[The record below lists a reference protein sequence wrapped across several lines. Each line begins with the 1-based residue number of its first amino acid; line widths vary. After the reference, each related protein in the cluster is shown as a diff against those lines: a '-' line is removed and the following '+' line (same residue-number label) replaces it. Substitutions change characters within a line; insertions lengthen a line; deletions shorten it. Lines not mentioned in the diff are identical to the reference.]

1 MRKHLHDKSRAGLE
15 SAGVSGEL
23 PLNRGNFALA
33 GALRQAAHVHPAS
46 GSLSTT
52 ASMAFDAAA
61 LADKLRKLSPSA
73 QSVEQLSA
81 WCLFHWRSAKEVA
94 TTWASCLSQAPDKQ
108 KLAFVYLAN
117 DVVQNSRKRGP
128 HYVDAFAPLL
138 PGALRHVLKHS
149 GGGADTLR
157 QLHRMVAVWEERR
170 VFGTGKAI
178 QQLKAAVE
186 DTQSAAQT
194 DNGAEATASGDAETS
209 LQAVMAADRALRA
222 ASSDSVRAARLALIQ
237 ALRNAADVQEALLA
251 TTPAG
256 QDGAAAVDEQEYD
269 PGDALILSAT
279 PTHTNAAVLDSF
291 SHLSA
296 EQREAVAA
304 ALAVAAQAAA
314 HAEQHAP
321 PPLMHAPSLGAWA
334 AKTHLDE
341 GANEEVVTAAVAAGS
356 DDGGE
361 VNGHKRKR
369 DEDGTAEPGPNHE
382 DGAAV
387 E

>member
-1 MRKHLHDKSRAGLE
+1 
-15 SAGVSGEL
+15 
-23 PLNRGNFALA
+23 
-33 GALRQAAHVHPAS
+33 
-46 GSLSTT
+46 
-52 ASMAFDAAA
+52 MAFDAAA

-209 LQAVMAADRALRA
+209 LQAVMAADRALRV

>member
-1 MRKHLHDKSRAGLE
+1 
-15 SAGVSGEL
+15 V
-23 PLNRGNFALA
+23 
-33 GALRQAAHVHPAS
+33 QPAS

-194 DNGAEATASGDAETS
+194 DDGAAATASGDAETS
-209 LQAVMAADRALRA
+209 LQAVVAADRALRA

-256 QDGAAAVDEQEYD
+256 QDGASPSPAGDENEYD
-269 PGDALILSAT
+269 PGDALILGSSAA

-296 EQREAVAA
+296 EQREAVAS

-314 HAEQHAP
+314 HAEQHQHGAQAP

-341 GANEEVVTAAVAAGS
+341 GASEEMVTAGAD

-369 DEDGTAEPGPNHE
+369 DEDGTAEPGPNDE

>member
-1 MRKHLHDKSRAGLE
+1 
-15 SAGVSGEL
+15 V
-23 PLNRGNFALA
+23 
-33 GALRQAAHVHPAS
+33 LRQVFPAQHP
-46 GSLSTT
+46 
-52 ASMAFDAAA
+52 MAFDAAA

-94 TTWASCLSQAPDKQ
+94 TTWAQCLSQAPDKQ

-194 DNGAEATASGDAETS
+194 DDGAAATASGDAETS

-256 QDGAAAVDEQEYD
+256 QDSAPAAVDEQEYD
-269 PGDALILSAT
+269 PGDALIIGSSAA
-279 PTHTNAAVLDSF
+279 PTHTTAAVLDSF
-291 SHLSA
+291 LHLSA

-314 HAEQHAP
+314 HAEQQQHGAPQAP

-334 AKTHLDE
+334 AKTHVDE
-341 GANEEVVTAAVAAGS
+341 GANEEIVTAAVAAGA